1 MSSFILLEEL
11 GTVKHPVI
19 CLYMKGLH
27 KSLSK
32 YNFIWDVGIVMKYL
46 SGIPNNVKDRLF
58 AKLAILLVILC
69 G

>member
-1 MSSFILLEEL
+1 
-11 GTVKHPVI
+11 
-19 CLYMKGLH
+19 MKGLH

-69 G
+69 GQRAR